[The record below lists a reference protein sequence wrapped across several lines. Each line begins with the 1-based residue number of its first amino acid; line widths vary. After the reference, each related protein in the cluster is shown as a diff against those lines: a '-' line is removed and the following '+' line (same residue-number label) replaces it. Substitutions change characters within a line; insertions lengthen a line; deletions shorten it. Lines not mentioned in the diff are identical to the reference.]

1 MTFRSIIGASVLTG
15 AAGILGFVTSVVR
28 AKVVAVDLGEIGVGL
43 MGIYAAH
50 IANLSALA
58 CWGIW
63 TSGPR
68 TIAGAADQDRLRKSA
83 AVGRLGRRLIWL
95 GLGLALAAVWPAG
108 LLAFGDQRH
117 AWDLAVCGLA
127 VPLTVAAGVWTA
139 RLQAYGHVRSMA
151 FTQALGALSGLLIGV
166 PLIWLF
172 GVRGVAPSLL
182 VAASTVLLST
192 RWQARKLCPEAAD
205 ASANPADVKALA
217 ALGVAFMLAAFLGQL
232 AAYGARLVV
241 LRGLSLEAAGHFHA
255 AAAIGGSLPSL
266 VVSAMGAGFFPLV
279 AAGDDEHKARGL
291 VSRQIRAGLVLG
303 LVPVC
308 LLMAGAPS
316 VVELLYSDSF
326 LPAVPVLRFM
336 LWGVLFRLTSWP
348 ITYWLMARGSVK
360 QVIAVEC
367 ASAALAVL
375 LPMAL
380 VSEYGLTGAGF
391 AFMAANMLHGAL
403 LCVLFFLKS
412 GVWPD
417 KGLIKAFGLAA
428 GCLSLSQFSANR
440 LEPSVSVIVTAA
452 AAAAASLSEFRRARH
467 E

>member
-1 MTFRSIIGASVLTG
+1 MTFRTIIGASFLTG
-15 AAGILGFVTSVVR
+15 AAGILGFMTSVVR
-28 AKVVAVDLGEIGVGL
+28 AKVVAVELGEVGVGL

-68 TIAGAADQDRLRKSA
+68 TIAGAAERERLRKSA
-83 AVGRLGRRLIWL
+83 AVGRLGRRLTWL

-117 AWDLAVCGLA
+117 AWDLAVSGLA

-139 RLQAYGHVRSMA
+139 RLQAYGHVRAMA
-151 FTQALGALSGLLIGV
+151 FTQAVGAFSGLLVGI
-166 PLIWLF
+166 PLIWML
-172 GVRGVAPSLL
+172 GVRGVALSLL
-182 VAASTVLLST
+182 VAASAVLLST
-192 RWQARKLCPEAAD
+192 WWQARRLCPKVADSAAE
-205 ASANPADVKALA
+205 PADVKALV
-217 ALGVAFMLAAFLGQL
+217 ALGVAFMMAAFLGQL

-279 AAGDDEHKARGL
+279 AATDDEHEARCL

-308 LLMAGAPS
+308 LLMVGAPS
-316 VVELLYSDSF
+316 VIELLYSGSF
-326 LPAVPVLRFM
+326 LPAVPVVKLM

-348 ITYWLMARGSVK
+348 VTYWLMARGSVK
-360 QVIAVEC
+360 EVIAAEC
-367 ASAALAVL
+367 VSAALAIL

-380 VSEYGLTGAGF
+380 VSEYGLVGAGF
-391 AFMAANMLHGAL
+391 AFMTANILHGML
-403 LCVLFFLKS
+403 LCGFFFLRS
-412 GVWPD
+412 GAWPD
-417 KGLIKAFGLAA
+417 KAVIRAFGLAA
-428 GCLSLSQFSANR
+428 GCLLLAQVSISC
-440 LEPSVSVIVTAA
+440 LEPPVAIIVTVAA
-452 AAAAASLSEFRRARH
+452 AAAACLLEFRRARH